1 MVLWMRLT
9 ILAALISAAIGC
21 YAAGIVQGATGLVV
35 IGVLFELAFW
45 VGLFKQDR
53 RC

>member
-1 MVLWMRLT
+1 MPLWIRGV
-9 ILAALISAAIGC
+9 ILVALISAAIGC
-21 YAAGIVQGATGLVV
+21 YAAGLVQGATGLVL
-35 IGVLFELAFW
+35 IGVIFELAFW